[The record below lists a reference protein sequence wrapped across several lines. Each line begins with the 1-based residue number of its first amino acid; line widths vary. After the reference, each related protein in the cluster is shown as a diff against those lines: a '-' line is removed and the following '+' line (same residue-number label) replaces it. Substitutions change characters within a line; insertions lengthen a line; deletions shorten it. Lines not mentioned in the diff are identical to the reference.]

1 MAKIFFQIDETPDP
15 PWTVCQGCRDYVAPA
30 HRCPND
36 RLDLFGNPK
45 HDAPALLDELNDA
58 LERVRDSL
66 ADLSDLLSEIR

>member
-1 MAKIFFQIDETPDP
+1 M
-15 PWTVCQGCRDYVAPA
+15 APA

-58 LERVRDSL
+58 LVRVRDSL